1 MDSSN
6 GSTLGLQTSSRSA
19 KGGSKLSDAHAQG
32 KNGGARLS
40 INRLFSEEGSIYP
53 YLYLVPHGIFFL
65 GFVVYPIF
73 KGLYVSL
80 TDWDMFTN
88 SGTFAG
94 LENYKLLFNPETVQ
108 YVYYWQALGNT
119 FTFVLLSVPLLIGV
133 ALGLAV
139 LLSGKLPGKG
149 IFRTIFFLPTALT
162 VSVVAVIWRWLLNA
176 NHGYANYLLS
186 KVGIKEIAWLTSQPW
201 AWISITMA
209 TVWWTVGWNMVLLLN
224 GINGIPEELYEA
236 SRIDGATSWQIFRYI
251 TVPCLRPVMLYVG
264 ITTVI
269 ASFNLFG
276 QPQLMTGGGPTRSTL
291 PVMLHIYGEAWGNY
305 RMGTA
310 TAMAYVTGLF
320 MLVVTLVQAR
330 FLSGR
335 IEY

>member
-1 MDSSN
+1 MSKAEAR
-6 GSTLGLQTSSRSA
+6 GVQGRSRRTF
-19 KGGSKLSDAHAQG
+19 GQ
-32 KNGGARLS
+32 
-40 INRLFSEEGSIYP
+40 LFSEEGPIYP
-53 YLYLVPHGIFFL
+53 YLYLIPHGVFFFAL
-65 GFVVYPIF
+65 IVYPIF

-94 LENYKLLFNPETVQ
+94 LRNYKVLLDPSTVQ
-108 YVYYWQALGNT
+108 YVYYWQALRNT
-119 FTFVLLSVPLLIGV
+119 LTFVLISVPVLIGV

-139 LLSGKLPGKG
+139 LLTGKMPGRG
-149 IFRTIFFLPTALT
+149 VFRTVFFMPTALT

-176 NHGYANYLLS
+176 NHGYVNYLLS
-186 KVGIKEIAWLTSQPW
+186 KLGVEGIAWLTSQPW
-201 AWISITMA
+201 AWASIAIA
-209 TVWWTVGWNMVLLLN
+209 TVWWTVGWNMILLIN

-236 SRIDGATSWQIFRYI
+236 SRIDGATSWQLFRYM
-251 TVPCLRPVMLYVG
+251 TLPCLRPVMFYVG

-310 TAMAYVTGLF
+310 TAMAYATALF
-320 MLVVTLVQAR
+320 MLVVTAIQAR
-330 FLSGR
+330 FMSGS